1 MSSQLGGSVTVYWFT
16 GPSGTSIHHLWIPI
30 PSGCRRIAI
39 GAASWGPP
47 ATWSSSQDG
56 VGPMEVPGMVEFIWT
71 GEVPC
76 KFPSVAGH
84 FEATGSGLVPR
95 NWSPPIL
102 REASRIMPS
111 IYLSLFFHIVPHGWM
126 WVGTC
131 TLDPGTPGSMK
142 GTDSLLFSLSDPQC
156 DSESGVDD
164 KVSLASPQPLPS
176 GLTWDNLPIYPTK
189 LGRITIWEFS
199 LLERLIVQ
207 GTSLWLLCLP

>member
-1 MSSQLGGSVTVYWFT
+1 MGCWYFQLKPWSETRRRNMSSQLGGSVTVYGFT

-56 VGPMEVPGMVEFIWT
+56 VGPMEDPGMVEFIWT

-142 GTDSLLFSLSDPQC
+142 GTDSLLFSLS
-156 DSESGVDD
+156 
-164 KVSLASPQPLPS
+164 
-176 GLTWDNLPIYPTK
+176 LTHSATVRVALMT
-189 LGRITIWEFS
+189 R
-199 LLERLIVQ
+199 
-207 GTSLWLLCLP
+207 